1 MRTNLF
7 IGAAAI
13 ALVMPAAA
21 MAQSTGTADA
31 EAKDV
36 VVTGA
41 RGDGSVDGIEQ
52 PNTPKA
58 RGVLTQEYISHQ
70 APGQSINEIINQL
83 PGVSFQNNDPFGSAG
98 GTINIRGFD
107 GSRISQ
113 TFDGVPLNDTGNY
126 AIYSNQQL
134 DPEVIDRV
142 NVNLGTTDVDNPSAS
157 ATGSTINYRS
167 VNPTEEFGVRM
178 VSSYGDDKYFRVFG
192 VVNTGNL
199 NASGTRAW
207 LSASHATNNWFVNDF
222 GKVNKQQYNGKIY
235 QPLNDKGD
243 FISLIGNYNQ
253 NRNNFAGSAPLRSD
267 LYNLS
272 QSTTAP
278 FSANNPGLVTGAARV
293 PGTGTTNRFPSGFNE
308 IPYHVARCSTATPN
322 GAAADTANTC
332 GTSYDERY
340 NPSNT
345 ATIHLAARVTPFD
358 KLVVTVDPYFE
369 YTKANGGGTVTGR
382 EGSYVRPAST
392 GVAAITTPQYG
403 FIGGSYYFGRDLN
416 GDGDTRDTVTLL
428 APSQTETHRY
438 GILGSVRYDFSP
450 SQSLFVGYS
459 HDYGR
464 HRQTGEAGYLQPNG
478 VPFDVFPVNNPIVAT
493 NGVAVQKR
501 DRLSYAIVDVFS
513 GEYRGHFFDDRLN
526 LNLGVRAPFEK
537 RVLNNFCFTTAANGN
552 VDCLGRGQDA
562 LNAAYALANPYN
574 YNAATNTPSGYA
586 APSSRTVTYHNVL
599 PNVGLTFRVVDRV
612 SLYASYSKG
621 VQVPGTDNLY
631 QGFYYP
637 AGTIQAK
644 PVQETSD
651 NFDAGVR
658 YNSGRIQAF
667 VGGWYTRFS
676 NRLAS
681 AFDPDTQ
688 VTIYRNL
695 GRVDKYGV
703 DGSIAYSPF
712 RDLKLYAFGSYL
724 HSEIKNNVQAGN
736 CPTVLTAANT
746 TVNCSTAGAPIF
758 FATAGKRESG
768 APVYTAGGRVQYS
781 YGPVTLGSDIKR
793 TGKRYLNDQNL
804 AAMGCTA
811 ALVNFICPTAANTTA
826 AYTGTRGFAYY
837 SYGAAA
843 PGYTTV
849 NFDARIDAS
858 VVGLTNK
865 TYVQLNLLNAFSQF
879 YAGGYTGGSTTQF
892 NNPFANIAYPR
903 TFIASL
909 NVAF

>member
-1 MRTNLF
+1 MMRTNLF
-7 IGAAAI
+7 LGAAAVALI
-13 ALVMPAAA
+13 APAAA

-36 VVTGA
+36 VVTGT
-41 RGDGSVDGIEQ
+41 RGDGSVDGIQQ

-98 GTINIRGFD
+98 GTISIRGFD

-167 VNPTEEFGVRM
+167 VAPTEEFGARM
-178 VSSYGDDKYFRVFG
+178 VASYGDDKYFRVFG

-199 NASGTRAW
+199 NSTGTRAW

-235 QPLNDKGD
+235 QPIGSNGD
-243 FISLIGNYNQ
+243 FVSLIGNYNQ
-253 NRNNFAGSAPLRSD
+253 NRNNFAGSAPLRVD
-267 LYNLS
+267 QYVLS
-272 QSTTAP
+272 QTGT
-278 FSANNPGLVTGAARV
+278 NNPVLVQGAART
-293 PGTGTTNRFPSGFNE
+293 PGTASTNRFPYSFDE
-308 IPYHVARCSTATPN
+308 IPYHVARCNTPTPN
-322 GAAADTANTC
+322 GAAADAASTC
-332 GTSYDERY
+332 GTTYDERY

-345 ATIHLAARVTPFD
+345 GTIHLASRLTFFD
-358 KLVVTVDPYFE
+358 KMVLTLDPYFE

-382 EGSYVRPAST
+382 EQGLVVN
-392 GVAAITTPQYG
+392 GVTYYG
-403 FIGGSYYFGRDLN
+403 FLNAPGTTTTNYYVGRDLN
-416 GDGDTRDTVTLL
+416 GDGDTRDQVTVL

-438 GILGSVRYDFSP
+438 GILGSLRYDFSP
-450 SQSLFVGYS
+450 NQSLFVGYS

-464 HRQTGEAGYLQPNG
+464 HRQTGELGFLQANG
-478 VPFDVFPVNNPIVAT
+478 VPYDVFPVNTPIVAA

-501 DRLSYAIVDVFS
+501 DRLSYAIVDVIS
-513 GEYRGHFFDDRLN
+513 GEYRGKFFDDRLS

-537 RVLNNFCFTTAANGN
+537 RVLNQFCFTTGANGN
-552 VDCLGRGQDA
+552 VNCLGRGQDA
-562 LNAAYALANPYN
+562 LNASYAVANPYT
-574 YNAATNTPSGYA
+574 YNAATNTPGGFA
-586 APSSRTVTYHNVL
+586 VPSSRTVTYSNVL
-599 PNVGLTFRVVDRV
+599 PNVGLTFRLVDRI

-644 PVQETSD
+644 PVAETSD

-658 YNSGRIQAF
+658 YNSSRIQAF
-667 VGGWYTRFS
+667 IGGWYTRYS
-676 NRLAS
+676 NRLQG

-712 RDLKLYAFGSYL
+712 SDLKLYAFGSYL
-724 HSEIKNNVQAGN
+724 HSEIKNNVQGGN

-746 TVNCSTAGAPIF
+746 TLNCTTAGAPIY
-758 FATAGKRESG
+758 FATAGMRESG
-768 APVYTAGGRVQYS
+768 SPVYTAGGRIQYTH
-781 YGPVTLGSDIKR
+781 GPVTIGSDIKR
-793 TGKRYLNDQNL
+793 TGRRYLNDQNL
-804 AAMGCTA
+804 PALQCTT
-811 ALVNFICPTAANTTA
+811 ALVNLVCPTAAATPAT
-826 AYTGTRGFAYY
+826 YTGTRGFSYY
-837 SYGAAA
+837 TYGAAT
-843 PGYTTV
+843 PGWTQV
-849 NFDARIDAS
+849 NFDVRMDAS
-858 VVGLTNK
+858 FLGLTNK
-865 TYVQLNLLNAFSQF
+865 TYIQANLQNAFSQYF
-879 YAGGYTGGSTTQF
+879 TGGIPNAQTTQY
-892 NNPFANIAYPR
+892 NVPFAQIGYPR
-903 TFIASL
+903 TLIVSL